1 MPAPV
6 LILLAQISSAKA
18 RLLIMPGFN
27 YAIPGSL
34 LSAGVRDADGRD
46 EVLYAALY
54 EVLEEVLE
62 EVLKEVLDE
71 VLKEV
76 CVASAFP
83 DSGAGSA
90 GGPGLTATR
99 SLSN

>member
-18 RLLIMPGFN
+18 RLLMMPGFN

-62 EVLKEVLDE
+62 EVLDE

>member
-18 RLLIMPGFN
+18 RLLMMPGFN

-54 EVLEEVLE
+54 EVLEEVL
-62 EVLKEVLDE
+62 DE